1 MFRDLL
7 EIITEF
13 FKKAVTSRLFVLGI
27 ICFAMYAGLINKLF
41 NMQII
46 NGEKALDEYM
56 QLTEQTITTAG
67 TRGNIYDRNGKVLA
81 YNKLAYSVTVQ
92 DTGVYKNS
100 AARNNMYLRLV
111 QILQRHGEAIQGKFE
126 VAIDPNGDMVYTSSS
141 ESGRKRFLRDYYGIK
156 RVEDLDDEKG
166 TYPSNLSARELFDRA
181 CKENGFSE
189 LKDEEGNPV
198 TLTDQEALDIINIK
212 YALRLMSYRK
222 YESTTV
228 ASQVSDETV
237 ADILEHLSDMQG
249 VNVEETTIRAYNDS
263 IPFAPVIGYTGKVP
277 EDQLEGLQQ
286 KKDDYDINDIV
297 GRTGIEYTMEHDLQG
312 TKGKKTI
319 YKDSVGR
326 IRETKDET
334 DASAGNDVYL
344 TLDAEL
350 QRGIYHLIEQSLAG
364 VLIKTIVNGDYQAGS
379 TTDGSNMKIPVK
391 DAYYQLVN
399 NNVLSLKELEEA
411 DASDTEKNIYRKYVS
426 SQEQIFNSLR
436 NELMSDHSTAMKD
449 LPEDMKAYMFYIYSY
464 LSGPTVGIIKED
476 SIDTSSEEYQAWKSD
491 EISLRDYLYYG
502 IANGWVDTTKLET
515 GSKYSNADDT
525 FEQLVNYV
533 LSNLEGDRN
542 FTKRIY
548 RYLINDDIITGQEL
562 CLALYDQGVLTD
574 DGQDAAELRATG
586 DAYTFLLKKLSTLEI
601 TPAQLALSPCNAG
614 VVVTSDKTGEVL
626 ALVSYPGYD
635 NNRIGDGT
643 YFSQLQSDLSLP
655 LYNNATQTRKAP
667 GSTFKPITAVA
678 ALEEHAITID
688 ETINCT
694 GIYTDVEPPIK
705 CWIYPGH
712 HGPLNIVGGI
722 ENSCN
727 IFFADL
733 GHRLSVDAN
742 GVYTPDVGLD
752 ALRKYATMFGLDHKS
767 GVEIA
772 ELDPQISKE
781 APERSAMGQGSH
793 AYTNVQLSRY
803 VAAIANRGT
812 VFELSLLDKTTDSE
826 GNLIKDYTPEI
837 SSHIDAAA
845 TTWDTVQQGMR
856 EVIANGTSK
865 RLFADLE
872 VEIAGKTGTAQEAR
886 NKPNHAFFISYA
898 PYDNPEICVTVNIP
912 YGYSSSN
919 AANIAKN
926 VYKYY
931 YGYTDLESIVNAG
944 ALDAAKV
951 NIRD

>member
-7 EIITEF
+7 EIIRELIR
-13 FKKAVTSRLFVLGI
+13 KAALSRLFVLGI
-27 ICFAMYAGLINKLF
+27 ICFIMYTGLIHKLF
-41 NMQII
+41 DMQII
-46 NGEKALDEYM
+46 NGEKALNDYL

-81 YNKLAYSVTVQ
+81 YNKLAYSVMLQ
-92 DTGVYKNS
+92 DTGAYKKSEDKN
-100 AARNNMYLRLV
+100 RMYLRLV
-111 QILQRHGEAIQGKFE
+111 KILQKHGETVQGKFE
-126 VAIDPNGDMVYTSSS
+126 VALDSNGDMVYTSSS
-141 ESGRKRFLRDYYGIK
+141 ESARKRFLRDYYGLK

-166 TYPSNLSARELFDRA
+166 RYPSNLSARELFERVRED
-181 CKENGFSE
+181 NGLNDLS
-189 LKDEEGNPV
+189 V
-198 TLTDQEALDIINIK
+198 TDQEALDIINIK

-222 YESTTV
+222 YEATAV
-228 ASQVSDETV
+228 ATEVSDETV
-237 ADILEHLSDMQG
+237 ADILEHVGDMQG
-249 VNVEETTIRAYNDS
+249 VTVEESTIRAYNDS

-277 EDQLEGLQQ
+277 EEQLEELQSR
-286 KKDDYDINDIV
+286 KGDYDINDIV
-297 GRTGIEYTMEHDLQG
+297 GRTGIEYTMEHELQG

-326 IRETKDET
+326 IRETKDQT

-344 TLDAEL
+344 TLNADL
-350 QRGIYHLIEQSLAG
+350 QKGIYHLIEQSLAG
-364 VLIKTIVNGDYQAGS
+364 VLIKTIVNGDYQTGS

-391 DAYYQLVN
+391 DAYFQLIN
-399 NNVLSLKELEEA
+399 NNVLSLKEIESV
-411 DASDTEKNIYRKYVS
+411 DASDTEKNIYRKYEA
-426 SQEQIFNSLR
+426 SQKQIFDGLR
-436 NELMSDHSTAMKD
+436 NELMSPHAAVMKN
-449 LPEDMKAYMFYIYSY
+449 LPDDTKAYLFYVYSY
-464 LSGPTVGIIKED
+464 LSEPTVGIIKEEAMD
-476 SIDTSSEEYQAWKSD
+476 KGSDEYKAWKAD
-491 EISLRDYLYYG
+491 EISLREFLYYG
-502 IANGWVDTTKLET
+502 IANGWIDSTKLET
-515 GSKYSNADDT
+515 DSKYSSADDT
-525 FEQLVNYV
+525 FKALVDYV
-533 LSNLEGDRN
+533 LDGLKEDRN
-542 FTKRIY
+542 FTKKIY
-548 RYLINDDIITGQEL
+548 RYLINSDTITGQEL
-562 CLALYDQGVLTD
+562 CLALYDQGVLKENP
-574 DGQDAAELRATG
+574 QDMAELKATG
-586 DAYTFLLKKLSTLEI
+586 DAYHFLLKKLSALEI

-614 VVVTSDKTGEVL
+614 VVVTNDKTGEVL

-635 NNRIGDGT
+635 NNRIGDGS
-643 YFSQLQSDLSLP
+643 YFSQLQADLSLP

-678 ALEEHAITID
+678 ALEEHAITAD

-705 CWIYPGH
+705 CWIYSGQ

-727 IFFADL
+727 YFFADL
-733 GHRLSVDAN
+733 GHRLSTDGSGTYSPDA
-742 GVYTPDVGLD
+742 GLEV
-752 ALRKYATMFGLDHKS
+752 LRRYASKFGLDHKS
-767 GVEIA
+767 GVEIG

-837 SSHIDAAA
+837 SSHIDAADS
-845 TTWDTVQQGMR
+845 TWDTVQQGMR
-856 EVIANGTSK
+856 EVIANGSTK

-898 PYDNPEICVTVNIP
+898 PYNNPEICVTVNIP

-931 YGYTDLESIVNAG
+931 YGYIDLESIVNAG

>member
-7 EIITEF
+7 DIASEF
-13 FKKAVTSRLFVLGI
+13 IKKVVSSRLFILGA
-27 ICFAMYAGLINKLF
+27 ICFAMYAGLVSKLF
-41 NMQII
+41 HMQII
-46 NGEKALDEYM
+46 NGEKALNEYL
-56 QLTEQTITTAG
+56 QITEQTITSAG

-92 DTGVYKNS
+92 DTGAYKNS
-100 AARNNMYLRLV
+100 AAKNNMYLNLV
-111 QILQRHGEAIQGKFE
+111 RILQKHKETIQSKFE

-141 ESGRKRFLRDYYGIK
+141 EPSRKRFLRDYYGLK
-156 RVEDLDDEKG
+156 STEELDDEKG
-166 TYPSNLSARELFDRA
+166 KYPSNLSAKELFEKA
-181 CKENGFSE
+181 SKENGLVD
-189 LKDEEGNPV
+189 LKDSDGNLV
-198 TLTDQEALDIINIK
+198 SLTDQEALDIINIR

-222 YESTTV
+222 YETTTV

-237 ADILEHLSDMQG
+237 ADILEHLSDIQG
-249 VNVEETTIRAYNDS
+249 VSVEETTIRAYNYS
-263 IPFAPVIGYTGKVP
+263 IPFAPIIGYTGKVP
-277 EDQLEGLQQ
+277 EDQLDELQ
-286 KKDDYDINDIV
+286 KKQEDYDINDII
-297 GRTGIEYTMEHDLQG
+297 GRTGIEYTMEHSLQG

-334 DASAGNDVYL
+334 DSSAGDDVYL
-344 TLDAEL
+344 NQDADL
-350 QRGIYHLIEQSLAG
+350 QVGIYHLIEQSLAG
-364 VLIKTIVNGDYQAGS
+364 VLIKTIVNGDYQVGAN
-379 TTDGSNMKIPVK
+379 TDGSNMKIPVK
-391 DAYYQLVN
+391 DAYYQLIN
-399 NNVLSLKELEEA
+399 NNVLSLKALEDA
-411 DASDTEKNIYRKYVS
+411 DASDTEKNIYTKYTS
-426 SQEQIFNSLR
+426 SQTQIFKNLK
-436 NELMSDHSTAMKD
+436 NELLSDNATAMKD
-449 LPEDMKAYMFYIYSY
+449 MPEDMKAYMIFIYTY

-476 SIDTSSEEYQAWKSD
+476 LIDTSSDEYQAWKSN
-491 EISLRDYLYYG
+491 EISLRNYLYYG

-515 GSKYSNADDT
+515 DSKYSNADDT
-525 FEQLVNYV
+525 FEKLVDYV
-533 LSNLEGDRN
+533 LSNLEEDRN

-548 RYLINDDIITGQEL
+548 RYLINDDVITGQEL
-562 CLALYDQGVLTD
+562 CLALYDQGVLKD
-574 DGQDAAELRATG
+574 GGQDAAQLRATG
-586 DAYTFLLKKLSTLEI
+586 DAYSFLLKKLSTLEI

-614 VVVTSDKTGEVL
+614 VVVTNDKTGEVL

-643 YFSQLQSDLSLP
+643 YFSQLQADMSLP

-678 ALEEHAITID
+678 ALEERVITTD

-694 GIYTDVEPPIK
+694 GIYTEVEPPIK
-705 CWIYPGH
+705 CWIYSGH
-712 HGPLNIVGGI
+712 HGPLNIIGGI

-727 IFFADL
+727 YLFADL
-733 GHRLSVDAN
+733 GHRLSTDSA
-742 GVYTPDVGLD
+742 GVYSPDLGVD
-752 ALRKYATMFGLDHKS
+752 VLRTYATKFGLDHKS

-772 ELDPQISKE
+772 ELDPQISKD

-793 AYTNVQLSRY
+793 AFTNVQLSRY

-826 GNLIKDYTPEI
+826 GNLIEDYTPKI
-837 SSHIDAAA
+837 SSHIDAET

-856 EVIANGTSK
+856 EVIANGSTK

>member
-7 EIITEF
+7 EIIRELIR
-13 FKKAVTSRLFVLGI
+13 KAALSRLFVLGI
-27 ICFAMYAGLINKLF
+27 ICFIMYTGLIHKLF

-46 NGEKALDEYM
+46 NGEKALNDYL

-81 YNKLAYSVTVQ
+81 YNKLAYSVMLQ
-92 DTGVYKNS
+92 DTGAYKKSEDKN
-100 AARNNMYLRLV
+100 RMYLRLV
-111 QILQRHGEAIQGKFE
+111 KILQKHGETVQGKFE
-126 VAIDPNGDMVYTSSS
+126 VALDSNGDMVYTSSS
-141 ESGRKRFLRDYYGIK
+141 ESARKRFLRDYYGLK

-166 TYPSNLSARELFDRA
+166 RYPSNLSARELFERVRED
-181 CKENGFSE
+181 NGLNDLS
-189 LKDEEGNPV
+189 V
-198 TLTDQEALDIINIK
+198 TDQEALDIINIK

-222 YESTTV
+222 YEATAV
-228 ASQVSDETV
+228 ATEVSDETV
-237 ADILEHLSDMQG
+237 ADILEHVGDMQG
-249 VNVEETTIRAYNDS
+249 VTVEESTIRAYNDS

-277 EDQLEGLQQ
+277 EEQLEELQSR
-286 KKDDYDINDIV
+286 KGDYDINDIV
-297 GRTGIEYTMEHDLQG
+297 GRTGIEYTMEHELQG
-312 TKGKKTI
+312 TKGKNTI

-326 IRETKDET
+326 IRETKDQT

-344 TLDAEL
+344 TLNADL
-350 QRGIYHLIEQSLAG
+350 QKGIYHLIEQSLAG
-364 VLIKTIVNGDYQAGS
+364 VLIKTIVNGDYQTGS

-391 DAYYQLVN
+391 DAYFQLIN
-399 NNVLSLKELEEA
+399 NNVLSLKEIESV
-411 DASDTEKNIYRKYVS
+411 DASDTEKNIYRKYEA
-426 SQEQIFNSLR
+426 SQKQIFDGLR
-436 NELMSDHSTAMKD
+436 NELMSPHAAVMKN
-449 LPEDMKAYMFYIYSY
+449 LPDDTKAYLFYVYSY
-464 LSGPTVGIIKED
+464 LSEPTVGIIKEEAMD
-476 SIDTSSEEYQAWKSD
+476 KGSDEYKAWKAD
-491 EISLRDYLYYG
+491 EISLREFLYYG
-502 IANGWVDTTKLET
+502 IANGWIDSTKLET
-515 GSKYSNADDT
+515 DSKYSSADDT
-525 FEQLVNYV
+525 FKALVDYV
-533 LSNLEGDRN
+533 LDGLKEDRN
-542 FTKRIY
+542 FTKKIY
-548 RYLINDDIITGQEL
+548 RYLINSDTITGQEL
-562 CLALYDQGVLTD
+562 CLALYDQGVLKENP
-574 DGQDAAELRATG
+574 QDMAELKATG
-586 DAYTFLLKKLSTLEI
+586 DAYHFLLKKLSALEI

-614 VVVTSDKTGEVL
+614 VVVTNDKTGEVL

-635 NNRIGDGT
+635 NNRIGDGS
-643 YFSQLQSDLSLP
+643 YFSQLQADLSLP

-678 ALEEHAITID
+678 ALEEHAITAD

-705 CWIYPGH
+705 CWIYSGQ

-727 IFFADL
+727 YFFADL
-733 GHRLSVDAN
+733 GHRLSTDGSGTYSPDA
-742 GVYTPDVGLD
+742 GLEV
-752 ALRKYATMFGLDHKS
+752 LRRYASKFGLDHKS
-767 GVEIA
+767 GVEIG

-837 SSHIDAAA
+837 SSHIDAADS
-845 TTWDTVQQGMR
+845 TWDTVQQGMR
-856 EVIANGTSK
+856 EVIANGSTK

-898 PYDNPEICVTVNIP
+898 PYNNPEICVTVNIP

-931 YGYTDLESIVNAG
+931 YGYIDLESIVNAG

>member
-1 MFRDLL
+1 
-7 EIITEF
+7 
-13 FKKAVTSRLFVLGI
+13 
-27 ICFAMYAGLINKLF
+27 
-41 NMQII
+41 MQII
-46 NGEKALDEYM
+46 NGEKALNEYL
-56 QLTEQTITTAG
+56 QITEQTITNAG

-92 DTGVYKNS
+92 DTGIYKNS
-100 AARNNMYLRLV
+100 AAKNNMYLRLV
-111 QILQRHGEAIQGKFE
+111 RILQKHNETIQSKFE

-141 ESGRKRFLRDYYGIK
+141 EASRKRFLRDYYGLK
-156 RVEDLDDEKG
+156 STDELDDAKG
-166 TYPSNLSARELFDRA
+166 KYPSNLNAKEFFEWA
-181 CKENGFSE
+181 CKESGLLD
-189 LKDEEGNPV
+189 LKDSDGTIV
-198 TLTDQEALDIINIK
+198 SLTDQEALDIINIR

-222 YESTTV
+222 YEATTV
-228 ASQVSDETV
+228 ASQVRDETV
-237 ADILEHLSDMQG
+237 ADILEHLSDIQG
-249 VNVEETTIRAYNDS
+249 VNVEETTIRAYNYS
-263 IPFAPVIGYTGKVP
+263 IPFAPIIGYTGKVP
-277 EDQLEGLQQ
+277 EDQLEELQ
-286 KKDDYDINDIV
+286 KKKEDYDINDII
-297 GRTGIEYTMEHDLQG
+297 GRTGIEYTMEHSLQG

-326 IRETKDET
+326 IRETKDQT
-334 DASAGNDVYL
+334 DSSAGDDVYL
-344 TLDAEL
+344 TQDADL
-350 QRGIYHLIEQSLAG
+350 QVGIYHLIEQSLAG
-364 VLIKTIVNGDYQAGS
+364 VLIKTIVNGDYQTGAN
-379 TTDGSNMKIPVK
+379 TDGSNMKIPVK
-391 DAYYQLVN
+391 DAYYQLIN
-399 NNVLSLKELEEA
+399 NNVLSLKALEEE
-411 DASDTEKNIYRKYVS
+411 DASGTEKNIYTKYSS
-426 SQEQIFNSLR
+426 SQKQIFENLR
-436 NELMSDHSTAMKD
+436 NELLSSNATAMKD
-449 LPEDMKAYMFYIYSY
+449 MPEDMKAYMFYIYTY
-464 LSGPTVGIIKED
+464 LSGPTVGIVKED
-476 SIDTSSEEYQAWKSD
+476 LVDTSSDEYQAWKSND
-491 EISLRDYLYYG
+491 ISLRNYLYYG
-502 IANGWVDTTKLET
+502 IANGWVDTTKLEVNA
-515 GSKYSNADDT
+515 KYSNADDT
-525 FEQLVNYV
+525 FEKLVDYV
-533 LSNLEGDRN
+533 LTNLEADRN

-548 RYLINDDIITGQEL
+548 RYLINDDVITGQEL
-562 CLALYDQGVLTD
+562 CLALYDQGVLKD
-574 DGQDAAELRATG
+574 GGQDFLQLQANG
-586 DAYTFLLKKLSTLEI
+586 DAYSFLLKKLSTLEI

-614 VVVTSDKTGEVL
+614 VVVTNDKTGEVL

-643 YFSQLQSDLSLP
+643 YFSQLQADMSLP

-678 ALEEHAITID
+678 ALEERVVTTD

-694 GIYTDVEPPIK
+694 GIYTEVEPPIK
-705 CWIYPGH
+705 CWIYSGH
-712 HGPLNIVGGI
+712 HGPLNMIGGI

-727 IFFADL
+727 YLFADL
-733 GHRLSVDAN
+733 GHRLSTDSA
-742 GVYTPDVGLD
+742 GVYSPDLGLD
-752 ALRKYATMFGLDHKS
+752 VLRTYATKFGLDHKS

-772 ELDPQISKE
+772 ELDPQISKD

-826 GNLIKDYTPEI
+826 GNLIEDYTPKI
-837 SSHIDAAA
+837 SSHIDAAP

-856 EVIANGTSK
+856 EVIANGSTK

>member
-1 MFRDLL
+1 MFSDLL
-7 EIITEF
+7 DIIKET
-13 FKKAVTSRLFVLGI
+13 FKKAVSSRLFILGI
-27 ICFAMYAGLINKLF
+27 IGFFMYAGLINKLF
-41 NMQII
+41 NMQIV
-46 NGEKALDEYM
+46 NGEEALNEYL

-92 DTGVYKNS
+92 DTGVYKNA

-111 QILQRHGEAIQGKFE
+111 QILEKQGETIQGKFE
-126 VAIDPNGDMVYTSSS
+126 IAIDPNGDMVYTSSS
-141 ESGRKRFLRDYYGIK
+141 ESARKRFLRDYYGLK
-156 RVEDLDDEKG
+156 KVEDLDDEKG
-166 TYPSNLSARELFDRA
+166 SYPSNLSARELFEWA
-181 CKENGFSE
+181 CKDSG
-189 LKDEEGNPV
+189 LTDMKDQDGKAV

-222 YESTTV
+222 YEATTV

-237 ADILEHLSDMQG
+237 ADILEHIGEMQG

-277 EDQLEGLQQ
+277 EDQLEGLQK
-286 KKDDYDINDIV
+286 KKDDYDINDTV
-297 GRTGIEYTMEHDLQG
+297 GRAGIEYTMEHELQG

-334 DASAGNDVYL
+334 DASAGNDVFL
-344 TLDAEL
+344 TLDADL
-350 QRGIYHLIEQSLAG
+350 QKGIYHLIEQSLAG

-391 DAYYQLVN
+391 DAYYQLIN
-399 NNVLSLKELEEA
+399 NNVLSLKEMEEE
-411 DASDTEKNIYRKYVS
+411 DASETEKNIYRKYMS
-426 SQEQIFNSLR
+426 SQQQIFTNLN
-436 NELMSDHSTAMKD
+436 NELMSTHATAMKD
-449 LPEDMKAYMFYIYSY
+449 LSEDMKAYMFYIYTY

-476 SIDTSSEEYQAWKSD
+476 AIDTSSGEYQAWKAD

-515 GSKYSNADDT
+515 GSKYSSADDT
-525 FEQLVNYV
+525 FKALIDYV
-533 LSNLEGDRN
+533 LDKLKDDRN

-574 DGQDAAELRATG
+574 NGQDAAELRATG
-586 DAYTFLLKKLSTLEI
+586 DAYAFLIRKLSTLEI

-614 VVVTSDKTGEVL
+614 VVVTNDKTGEVL

-643 YFSQLQSDLSLP
+643 YFSQLQADLSLP

-678 ALEEHAITID
+678 ALEEHAVTTD

-705 CWIYPGH
+705 CWIYSGQ

-727 IFFADL
+727 FFFADL
-733 GHRLSVDAN
+733 GHRLSMDAS
-742 GVYTPDVGLD
+742 GVYSPDLGLD
-752 ALRKYATMFGLDHKS
+752 VLRKYASMFGLDHKS

-803 VAAIANRGT
+803 VSAIANKGT

-826 GNLIKDYTPEI
+826 GNLIQDYTPKI

-845 TTWDTVQQGMR
+845 STWDTVQQGMR
-856 EVIANGTSK
+856 EVITNGSSK
-865 RLFADLE
+865 RLFSDLE

-931 YGYTDLESIVNAG
+931 YGYTDLESIINAG

>member
-13 FKKAVTSRLFVLGI
+13 LKKAVTSRLFVLGI

-100 AARNNMYLRLV
+100 AARNNMYLKLV
-111 QILQRHGEAIQGKFE
+111 RILQRHGEAIQGKFE

-141 ESGRKRFLRDYYGIK
+141 EPGRKRFLRDYYGIK

-166 TYPSNLSARELFDRA
+166 IYPSNISARELFDQA

-249 VNVEETTIRAYNDS
+249 VSVEETTIRAYNDS

-334 DASAGNDVYL
+334 DAFAGNDVYL

-436 NELMSDHSTAMKD
+436 NELMSGHSTAMKD

-515 GSKYSNADDT
+515 GSKYSSADDT

-562 CLALYDQGVLTD
+562 CLALYDQGVLTE

-733 GHRLSVDAN
+733 GHRLSVDAS

-752 ALRKYATMFGLDHKS
+752 ALRKYASMFGLDHKS

-856 EVIANGTSK
+856 QVIANGTSK